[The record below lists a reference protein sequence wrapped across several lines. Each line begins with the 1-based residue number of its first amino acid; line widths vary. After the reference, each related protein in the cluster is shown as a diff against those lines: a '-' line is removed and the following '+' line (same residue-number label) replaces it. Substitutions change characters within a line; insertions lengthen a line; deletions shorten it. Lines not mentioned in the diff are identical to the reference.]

1 MLTLSFIDNFAPKKL
16 RRKRRTGKQKLS
28 QEHYTV
34 HLLPGSNF
42 QARKR
47 LHRKPCVQKISTK
60 KLYTE
65 EIMSVSA
72 VPNEVTRCVDNPMPN
87 L

>member
-1 MLTLSFIDNFAPKKL
+1 MLTLSFTHNFAPE
-16 RRKRRTGKQKLS
+16 KLS
-28 QEHYTV
+28 QKRWTEKQKHSQENYPV

-42 QARKR
+42 QAKK
-47 LHRKPCVQKISTK
+47 HPQQKA
-60 KLYTE
+60 LCG

-72 VPNEVTRCVDNPMPN
+72 VPNAESNKDLVVDNPN